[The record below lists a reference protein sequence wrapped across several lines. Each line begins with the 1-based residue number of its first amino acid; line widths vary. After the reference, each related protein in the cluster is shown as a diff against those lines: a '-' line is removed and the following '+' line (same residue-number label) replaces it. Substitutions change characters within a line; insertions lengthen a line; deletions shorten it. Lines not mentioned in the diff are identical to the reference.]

1 MRIITKDKG
10 WSYGMNN
17 AGFIRELEKSLWAF
31 EEVVRRDVLL
41 DMGLEGVWE
50 EMEEHK
56 GNLVFLFFRRRPRP
70 TSGPHTGIN
79 PRTPFFL

>member
-1 MRIITKDKG
+1 
-10 WSYGMNN
+10 MNN

-41 DMGLEGVWE
+41 DMGLEGVRE

-56 GNLVFLFFRRRPRP
+56 GNLVFLFF
-70 TSGPHTGIN
+70 
-79 PRTPFFL
+79 

>member
-1 MRIITKDKG
+1 M
-10 WSYGMNN
+10 
-17 AGFIRELEKSLWAF
+17 
-31 EEVVRRDVLL
+31 DVLA
-41 DMGLEGVWE
+41 DTGLEGVRE